1 MGQVYVD
8 ASIFARR
15 RATARFLVDTGATHT
30 IVPPSLARR
39 IGATTLPA
47 RRARHRRVRG

>member
-1 MGQVYVD
+1 MGHVYVD

-30 IVPPSLARR
+30 IAPPSLARR